1 MCCQHSP
8 LGAYMPRTEKTA
20 MVYRSLL
27 DLCPPSVT
35 IVIMGRHFPWQRWY
49 YAVAGAALLSA
60 LAALMLPGPSGDI
73 TEIAAVLLVGA
84 VALLAGHRWGA
95 LIVAIADV
103 LMLGKLWPVLA
114 FGGTEASAAHITAA
128 TALVGALPGLVLLG
142 WTIPKTVEVLVGRPS
157 GRLHAAGVSACCV
170 GLALWVSFPAFAWAG
185 S

>member
-1 MCCQHSP
+1 M
-8 LGAYMPRTEKTA
+8 LAR
-20 MVYRSLL
+20 
-27 DLCPPSVT
+27 CPDSVT
-35 IVIMGRHFPWQRWY
+35 IVNMGRQFPWQRWY

-128 TALVGALPGLVLLG
+128 TALLGALPGLVLLG
-142 WTIPKTVEVLVGRPS
+142 WTIPRTVEVVVGRPS
-157 GRLHAAGVSACCV
+157 GKLHAMGVRCCCV
-170 GLALWVSFPAFAWAG
+170 GLAVWVALPAF
-185 S
+185 